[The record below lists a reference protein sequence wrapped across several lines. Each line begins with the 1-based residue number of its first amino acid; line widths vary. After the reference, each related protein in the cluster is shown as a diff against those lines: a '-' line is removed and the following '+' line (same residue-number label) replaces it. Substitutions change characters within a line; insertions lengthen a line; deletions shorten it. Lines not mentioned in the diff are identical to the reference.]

1 MARVDRLRT
10 VFVAEIPERLED
22 GILYVSE
29 ECHVAL
35 HNCACGC
42 GEEVSTPL
50 VHTEYRLAMEGGQ
63 ASIWPSIG
71 NHDFACASHYIIK
84 HGEILWAGRMSRS
97 AIEAG
102 RARDR
107 RLKRPPAP
115 IPAPL
120 PAPGAKLV
128 VPARPGPFRTALQRI
143 ATWCRKLFAG
153 K

>member
-1 MARVDRLRT
+1 MSRIHRLRT
-10 VFVAEIPERLED
+10 VFVTDIPEKLED

-50 VHTEYRLAMEGGQ
+50 VPMEYALKMTNDE

-71 NHDFACASHYIIK
+71 NHDFACRSHYIID
-84 HGEILWAGRMSRS
+84 HGRIEWSGRMSRT

-102 RARDR
+102 REKDR
-107 RLKRPPAP
+107 LLKRPPVQVAP
-115 IPAPL
+115 TPRP
-120 PAPGAKLV
+120 PGLIGSVIEWIKT
-128 VPARPGPFRTALQRI
+128 GY
-143 ATWCRKLFAG
+143 RKVTG
-153 K
+153 R

>member
-1 MARVDRLRT
+1 MSRIHRLRT
-10 VFVAEIPERLED
+10 VFVTDIPEKLED

-50 VHTEYRLAMEGGQ
+50 VPTEYALRMTNDD

-71 NHDFACASHYIIK
+71 SHDFACRSHYIID
-84 HGEILWAGRMSRS
+84 HGRIEWSGQMSRA

-102 RARDR
+102 RAKDR
-107 RLKRPPAP
+107 RLKRPSVQVTPTP
-115 IPAPL
+115 R
-120 PAPGAKLV
+120 
-128 VPARPGPFRTALQRI
+128 RPPFFGGVIDWLKASF
-143 ATWCRKLFAG
+143 RKITG
-153 K
+153 R